1 MNLLPFSLSIL
12 RGNWKLLLG
21 SGLVL
26 LLIVQT
32 FRLQAT
38 EGALSAE
45 KAGRA
50 ADRSSYEHAQAE
62 ASANALSNK
71 LKIEAQYVQKADA
84 ADTRADDLAAKYRAL
99 SLRYQAAQSGASN
112 AHLPRPAETAE
123 SSSRPGGN
131 PVVPSGSILIPQA
144 DALICADGIAR
155 LQAAHEWALSLPLP

>member
-1 MNLLPFSLSIL
+1 MNLIPFSLSIL

-21 SGLVL
+21 VGLAL

-32 FRLQAT
+32 FRLTAT

-50 ADRSSYEHAQAE
+50 ADRSSYERAQAE
-62 ASANALSNK
+62 ATASALSNK
-71 LKIEAQYVQKADA
+71 IKVEAQYVQKADA

-99 SLRYQAAQSGASN
+99 SLRYQAAQSGAGHSDLSVAAQAAQN
-112 AHLPRPAETAE
+112 PDR
-123 SSSRPGGN
+123 SGGST
-131 PVVPSGSILIPQA
+131 VIPQGTIMIPQV

-155 LQAAHEWALSLPLP
+155 LQAGHEWALGL